1 MLLYKKIFL
10 DFLGYFSMF
19 NRLLSERK
27 KRKERMHL
35 DQLQEIYERQ
45 VSRIYRIARLYL
57 KNVADAED
65 AVQAVFLKYIEK
77 EIQFRNL
84 EHEKAWFI
92 VTTRNYCKDVLKN
105 FWKKEVDYKDIPE
118 QQDKE
123 ANESQILQYVMTL
136 PAKYRE
142 IIYMYYYEEYSV
154 REISEILK
162 RKESTIQTQ
171 LATARKQ
178 LRQLLEN
185 DSRKGECGS

>member
-1 MLLYKKIFL
+1 MKAL
-10 DFLGYFSMF
+10 
-19 NRLLSERK
+19 E
-27 KRKERMHL
+27 
-35 DQLQEIYERQ
+35 QLQEIYERQ
-45 VSRIYRIARLYL
+45 VSRIYRIALLYL
-57 KNVADAED
+57 KNTADAED
-65 AVQAVFLKYIEK
+65 AVQTVFLKYMEK
-77 EIQFRNL
+77 GIAFRNL

-105 FWKKEVDYKDIPE
+105 FWKKNVDYKEAPE
-118 QQDKE
+118 QQSGE
-123 ANESQILQYVMTL
+123 TTESQILQYIMTL

-154 REISEILK
+154 REISEFLK

-171 LATARKQ
+171 LATARKR